1 MPKPRRRGRPFTLS
15 LTLSSASATRGSD
28 VTRVRMCTEYW
39 TAKYPDPMVA
49 VPGMGLFYRGPNCHM
64 RTPLG
69 HGMCR
74 MLDGALRSGG
84 EFTFQ
89 SLGFGQ
95 VVFCIEGLRTGEWTS
110 VHGSG
115 RWNIFMS
122 ALVRV
127 QLWVRRRRSRLHL
140 ALEFQR
146 SGWGLHLPR
155 DVVAEIVHRCF
166 ERRFAPSVGVARVET
181 LSFRGL
187 R

>member
-95 VVFCIEGLRTGEWTS
+95 VVFCMEGLRTGEWTS

-127 QLWVRRRRSRLHL
+127 QLWVRRRRSRLQL
-140 ALEFQR
+140 TGGTVGS
-146 SGWGLHLPR
+146 SGQ
-155 DVVAEIVHRCF
+155 E
-166 ERRFAPSVGVARVET
+166 VG
-181 LSFRGL
+181 SRGQEVGS
-187 R
+187 RGQEVGSIGTGDREQ